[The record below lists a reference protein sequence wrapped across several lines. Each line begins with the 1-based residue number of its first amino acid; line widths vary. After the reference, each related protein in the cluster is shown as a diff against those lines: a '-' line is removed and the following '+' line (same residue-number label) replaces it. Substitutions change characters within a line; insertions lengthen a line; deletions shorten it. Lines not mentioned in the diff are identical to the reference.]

1 MEPLEHYG
9 VHVLEEVPSR
19 AVVQNKHIPD
29 RCSPELEDA
38 FQLMESQAE
47 GLTVPDS
54 ELQEL
59 HQLLISLS
67 NSQAALGLLRSS
79 WSGRKTDLP
88 IYQGS
93 MIHSNTLAGA

>member
-1 MEPLEHYG
+1 MP
-9 VHVLEEVPSR
+9 
-19 AVVQNKHIPD
+19 NKHIPD

-59 HQLLISLS
+59 HQLLISFS

-79 WSGRKTDLP
+79 WSGRKTKKNAHPLYTKDP
-88 IYQGS
+88 